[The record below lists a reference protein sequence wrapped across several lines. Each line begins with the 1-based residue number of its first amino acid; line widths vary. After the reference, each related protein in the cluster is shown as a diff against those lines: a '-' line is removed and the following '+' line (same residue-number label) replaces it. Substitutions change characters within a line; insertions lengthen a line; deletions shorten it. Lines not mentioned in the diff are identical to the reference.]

1 MRAKGSPT
9 VRTIFGAILL
19 GALLIGVPAAAP
31 LPANAAVAG
40 PFYVSP
46 SGRDTN
52 TGTKTYPWKTIQHAA
67 DRLRAGQTVF
77 IRGGTYRERVRP
89 KYSGTAGHLISYR
102 AYPGEVP
109 TIDGL
114 RITLPADQ
122 AGLFEI
128 AGRAYIRVSGLR
140 IINARPDVNSNGILV
155 TASHD
160 VLLDGNRTY
169 NTRSSGIGVWRSRSV
184 TVRGNEIV
192 RACTGGYQE
201 SLTIAATDTFVVEK
215 NTVRDTAGGK
225 EGIDA
230 KDGSKNG
237 RIRGNLVHHVP
248 AVGIYVDAWD
258 SATSNIEVSANTV
271 HHAGNGIALAS
282 EAGGLLSNVRVV
294 NNLVYDSTWL
304 GIAVTRNGDGAHPM
318 DGITIMNNTVWRNG
332 DTWGGGLGVD
342 DPNAL
347 HVVVRN
353 NIVSANRSFQLS
365 LSADVP
371 AANVSI
377 DHNLIHGYRTS
388 LEDGEILGDAPVT
401 GNPLFVNPAGGDFHI
416 RVGSPAIDAG
426 SATGAPATDFAG
438 VPRPRGSGF
447 DVGAFEF

>member
-1 MRAKGSPT
+1 M
-9 VRTIFGAILL
+9 RTICGAILL
-19 GALLIGVPAAAP
+19 GALLVGIPSAAP
-31 LPANAAVAG
+31 PPASAAVAG

-46 SGRDTN
+46 SGRDTS
-52 TGTKTYPWKTIQHAA
+52 TGTKTHPWKTIQHAA

-102 AYPGEVP
+102 GYPGEVP

-155 TASHD
+155 IGSHD
-160 VLLDGNRTY
+160 ILLEGNRTY
-169 NTRSSGIGVWRSRSV
+169 NTKSSGIGIWRSRKV
-184 TVRGNEIV
+184 TVRGNEIAK
-192 RACTGGYQE
+192 ACNGGHQE
-201 SLTIAATDTFVVEK
+201 SLTIAGTDTFVVEK
-215 NTVRDTAGGK
+215 NTVRDTGADK

-230 KDGSKNG
+230 KDGSRNG
-237 RIRGNLVHHVP
+237 KIRGNLVHHVP

-258 SATSNIEVSANTV
+258 KPTSNIEVSGNTV

-282 EAGGLLSNVRVV
+282 EAGGLLSNIRVV
-294 NNLVYDSTWL
+294 NNVVYDSTWL

-377 DHNLIHGYRTS
+377 DHNLIHGYRGDF
-388 LEDGEILGDAPVT
+388 EDGEIYGDAPVV
-401 GNPLFVNPAGGDFHI
+401 GDPLFASAAAGDFHV
-416 RVGSPAIDAG
+416 RSGSPAIDAG
-426 SATGAPATDFAG
+426 SVTGAPATDFAG
-438 VPRPRGSGF
+438 VARPRGAGY
-447 DVGAFEF
+447 DIGAFEH